1 MDTQHPENDAQLVEG
16 QPDKDR
22 MSDRNESAT
31 PPYDIRRS
39 ILGAERDI
47 NWALNVKA
55 SQLKDNPKLLAFVQK
70 IQALLHPH
78 AQPEADFVA
87 DLLEEPK
94 EPTTS
99 HAHEKA
105 S

>member
-16 QPDKDR
+16 QSDKDR
-22 MSDRNESAT
+22 MSDRNKSAT

-70 IQALLHPH
+70 IQALLHPD
-78 AQPEADFVA
+78 AQPEADFVV
-87 DLLEEPK
+87 DLLEEAKGSTVPQ
-94 EPTTS
+94 
-99 HAHEKA
+99 AHENA